1 LLFLPEDEV
10 ARLTGGLSRA
20 DDLLGTLAA
29 DPSLRGSLDALS
41 LALIGVDRG
50 DIKLDDLVLPMT
62 MAADTVE
69 AVVAGRPASFSW
81 RVLASGKPP
90 DPQELRRF
98 IQIQPVLD
106 FGALQPGR
114 AATEAVSR
122 IASDLQLDSGFQ
134 ARVRQTG
141 QIPMDDDEFGTIT
154 QNAGMTMTISLVLAL
169 VILWLALGSFR
180 IISAV
185 MVSLA
190 FGLVSSAAAGL
201 FLVGA
206 FNLDPSACAR
216 HRRNRYRPV
225 PVAP

>member
-1 LLFLPEDEV
+1 VVDAPTPELVEQASTKLAAALRQHSNRFVTVSQPGSGSFFERNGLLFLPEDEV

-29 DPSLRGSLDALS
+29 DPSLRGSLDAQS

-90 DPQELRRF
+90 DPQDLRRF

-106 FGALQPGR
+106 FRALQPGR
-114 AATEAVSR
+114 AATERSPGLRRTSSSIPAFRRACVKPAKYRWTMPSSARSR
-122 IASDLQLDSGFQ
+122 K
-134 ARVRQTG
+134 T
-141 QIPMDDDEFGTIT
+141 
-154 QNAGMTMTISLVLAL
+154 
-169 VILWLALGSFR
+169 LGS
-180 IISAV
+180 
-185 MVSLA
+185 
-190 FGLVSSAAAGL
+190 
-201 FLVGA
+201 
-206 FNLDPSACAR
+206 P
-216 HRRNRYRPV
+216 
-225 PVAP
+225 